1 MQASAVQAA
10 LFVALVSVLAL
21 SVLGTAALPTRWF
34 NRCFWES
41 RLFAA
46 PAPPER
52 PKTVHRFFAEKES
65 LSRQLFL
72 LAAATAGGV
81 AFRTGAY
88 DTLTRYW
95 DAAKRGDGAS
105 Q

>member
-1 MQASAVQAA
+1 MQASAVTAA
-10 LFVALVSVLAL
+10 LFAVLAAVLAL

-41 RLFAA
+41 RLLTP

-52 PKTVHRFFAEKES
+52 PSPVHKFFAQKES

-72 LAAATAGGV
+72 LAAAATGAV
-81 AFRTGAY
+81 AFRVGAY
-88 DTLTRYW
+88 DTLTKYW
-95 DAAKRGDGAS
+95 DDAKRGDCV
-105 Q
+105 QD